1 MVTVIAD
8 GTNGHRIEGANGAL
22 LGLIRGK
29 TIRLTGFSGDADAL
43 RATTPLWRALDA
55 MLGRAYPG
63 WPRYEPGTAPLRL
76 VHDGAHEWTSDGT
89 RTLARVLRPAPGA
102 TDRTL
107 SLEFLLPS
115 YATDGVLITAASAL
129 VHALERWRDAE
140 PPTARAEATLE
151 AAGAAPR

>member
-8 GTNGHRIEGANGAL
+8 GTNGHRIEDAGGAL
-22 LGLIRGK
+22 LGVIRGK
-29 TIRLTGFSGDADAL
+29 TIRLAGFASEAAALDATL
-43 RATTPLWRALDA
+43 PLWRALDA

-63 WPRYEPGTAPLRL
+63 WPRYEPEALPLRF

-89 RTLARVLRPAPGA
+89 RPLARVVRPAA
-102 TDRTL
+102 TAVEGTL
-107 SLEFLLPS
+107 SLEFVLPS

-140 PPTARAEATLE
+140 QSTSRPEATLE